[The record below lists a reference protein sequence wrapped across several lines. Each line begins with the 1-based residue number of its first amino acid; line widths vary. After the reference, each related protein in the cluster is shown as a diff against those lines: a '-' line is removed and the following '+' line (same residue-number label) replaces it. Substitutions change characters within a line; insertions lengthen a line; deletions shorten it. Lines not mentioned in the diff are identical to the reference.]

1 MKYIKN
7 FEENKVIISDVND
20 KDAKKLIKWWNANTK
35 YYHFKKRNR
44 NSRYGKFDVM
54 RQLEKLEI
62 SEEIQNDDYV
72 IVKVNPMKLYPNLD
86 EYLNNTVGKVVNV
99 SDQNYTV
106 TAKEIGRIKEYIVM
120 YLDVPNKFAS
130 WFTRKEINTKGS
142 NCYYRTFPDY
152 RIEYSGKTI
161 EEVEMKLAAKKYNIS

>member
-1 MKYIKN
+1 MKYIKQ
-7 FEENKVIISDVND
+7 FEELND
-20 KDAKKLIKWWNANTK
+20 EIKK
-35 YYHFKKRNR
+35 
-44 NSRYGKFDVM
+44 
-54 RQLEKLEI
+54 
-62 SEEIQNDDYV
+62 DDYV
-72 IVKVNPMKLYPNLD
+72 IVKVNPMRLYPNLD

-99 SDQNYTV
+99 SESDYSLGGRIQ
-106 TAKEIGRIKEYIVM
+106 RIKEYIVM

-130 WFTRKEINTKGS
+130 WFTRKEINTKGP